1 MGISQLLWESFFAGH
16 LSLSVVTM
24 NNTST
29 DSPSAGTD
37 HNVIPPTWERIPR
50 KTFSSFKTQLKLE
63 EDTEGFPL
71 NPLWLKAKI
80 NPLTGL
86 FSWAEHNLED
96 LPQWANGWHQ
106 MGNPQNP
113 PRNILRTGQVRKLST
128 EMATVTHRLFL
139 HGCHCWTWTGDPQQ
153 PWGTPE
159 QPIQA
164 PPPQMRFSSISTK
177 KH

>member
-37 HNVIPPTWERIPR
+37 HNVIPPTWKRIPR

-153 PWGTPE
+153 PWGHPRT
-159 QPIQA
+159 A
-164 PPPQMRFSSISTK
+164 NSSTSPSDALQ
-177 KH
+177 